1 MDDAV
6 ALVLMGDFNI
16 DPVDKSSAFFGFTDT
31 LESFSLDFGS
41 TRAAFTIQDTS
52 SRIIDKFTVS
62 DISENYLY
70 LLCHIW

>member
-31 LESFSLDFGS
+31 LDFGS